1 MQQQNKTSFG
11 ATITKQ
17 DTSESLSCFESMKL
31 GDQWAY
37 LTSSNAEHSV
47 WMNRSE
53 KSILEYSKGQV
64 TTITAPDD
72 FVFSLEMQVQL
83 EFCNAQSGARL
94 S

>member
-1 MQQQNKTSFG
+1 MKEKTAFG

-17 DTSESLSCFESMKL
+17 DTSESRSCFESMKL

-53 KSILEYSKGQV
+53 KSLLEYSNGQV
-64 TTITAPDD
+64 TKITAPDD
-72 FVFSLEMQVQL
+72 FVFGLEVQVHL
-83 EFCNAQSGARL
+83 EFCASQSGAL

>member
-1 MQQQNKTSFG
+1 MQDKTAFG

-17 DTSESLSCFESMKL
+17 DTSESRSCFESMKL

-53 KSILEYSKGQV
+53 ESLLEYSNGQV
-64 TTITAPDD
+64 TKITAPDD
-72 FVFSLEMQVQL
+72 FVFGLEVHVHL
-83 EFCNAQSGARL
+83 EFCSSQSGAL

>member
-1 MQQQNKTSFG
+1 MKDKTAFG

-17 DTSESLSCFESMKL
+17 DTSESRSCFESMKL

-37 LTSSNAEHSV
+37 LTSSNEEHSV

-53 KSILEYSKGQV
+53 KSLLEYSKGQV
-64 TTITAPDD
+64 TKITAPDD
-72 FVFSLEMQVQL
+72 FVFGLEVQVHL
-83 EFCNAQSGARL
+83 EFCASQSGAL